1 MKIEKVKLKDIV
13 LYDNNAK
20 NHPQSQ
26 IEQIKKSISLFG
38 YNDPIAID
46 ENNMIIEG
54 HGRYLALQEL
64 NYNEIEVIRLS
75 HLTELQK
82 KAYIIA
88 HNKINMNTEFN
99 FNALKEEMD
108 SILSSEN
115 IDFSEFGFIIEDIK
129 EDQDLD
135 KVMQDKIIKVK
146 MLECP
151 CCKQKNQKNKF
162 KEILDA

>member
-1 MKIEKVKLKDIV
+1 
-13 LYDNNAK
+13 
-20 NHPQSQ
+20 
-26 IEQIKKSISLFG
+26 
-38 YNDPIAID
+38 
-46 ENNMIIEG
+46 MIIEG

-108 SILSSEN
+108 SILSSEH

-129 EDQDLD
+129 DDEDLD

>member
-1 MKIEKVKLKDIV
+1 MKIEKVKLKDVV
-13 LYDNNAK
+13 LYNNNAK

-64 NYNEIEVIRLS
+64 NYKEIEVIRLS

-115 IDFSEFGFIIEDIK
+115 IDFSEFGFIMEDIK
-129 EDQDLD
+129 EDEDLN

>member
-1 MKIEKVKLKDIV
+1 MRIEKVKLKDVI
-13 LYDNNAK
+13 LYENNAK

-54 HGRYLALQEL
+54 HGRYLALKEL

-75 HLTELQK
+75 HLTDLQK

-108 SILSSEN
+108 SILSSES

-129 EDQDLD
+129 EDEDLN

>member
-1 MKIEKVKLKDIV
+1 MKIEKVKLKDVV

-64 NYNEIEVIRLS
+64 NYNEVEVIRLS

-108 SILSSEN
+108 LILSSEH

-129 EDQDLD
+129 EDEDLD

>member
-1 MKIEKVKLKDIV
+1 MRIEKVKLKDV
-13 LYDNNAK
+13 MLYDNNAK

-64 NYNEIEVIRLS
+64 NYKEIEVIRLS

-115 IDFSEFGFIIEDIK
+115 IDFSEFGFIMEDIK
-129 EDQDLD
+129 EDEDLN

>member
-1 MKIEKVKLKDIV
+1 MKIEKVKLKDVV

-108 SILSSEN
+108 LILSSEH

-129 EDQDLD
+129 EDEDLD

>member
-1 MKIEKVKLKDIV
+1 MKIEKVKLKDVV

-129 EDQDLD
+129 EDEDLD

-146 MLECP
+146 ILECP

>member
-1 MKIEKVKLKDIV
+1 MKIEKVKLKDVV

-115 IDFSEFGFIIEDIK
+115 IDLSEFGFIIEDIK
-129 EDQDLD
+129 EDKDLD

>member
-1 MKIEKVKLKDIV
+1 MKIEKVKLKDVV
-13 LYDNNAK
+13 LYNNNAK

-108 SILSSEN
+108 SILSSEH

-129 EDQDLD
+129 DDEDLD